1 MGLSSTPTNTSL
13 QSECNLGAVLLLPQR
28 NAKNSSR
35 EPWHESSYFLLSGKR
50 SERAA
55 CRVEAVRLAI
65 MSEIHQGTPD
75 CKYNL
80 VRAASDRRGSYQAPQ
95 SK

>member
-55 CRVEAVRLAI
+55 CRVEAVRLA
-65 MSEIHQGTPD
+65 MGATKTPD
-75 CKYNL
+75 CRYGL
-80 VRAASDRRGSYQAPQ
+80 MQAASDRHGSCHMPQ
-95 SK
+95 SSKK